1 MIWTLTMLAAV
12 QREADA
18 ALGWIAGRDATG
30 SIGTQRARDLAY
42 FARCQNAL
50 RYLHERIAR

>member
-1 MIWTLTMLAAV
+1 MTWTFTMLTAI

-18 ALGWIAGRDATG
+18 ALGWIAGGIASG
-30 SIGTQRARDLAY
+30 SYGAQRARDLSY

-50 RYLHERIAR
+50 RYLHRRIAR